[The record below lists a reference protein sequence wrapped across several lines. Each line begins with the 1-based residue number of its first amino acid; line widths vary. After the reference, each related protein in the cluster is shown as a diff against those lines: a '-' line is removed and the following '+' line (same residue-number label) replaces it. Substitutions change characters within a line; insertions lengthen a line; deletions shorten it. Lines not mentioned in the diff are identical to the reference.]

1 MERTFDSVPD
11 LIAILDNKH
20 KISRVNE
27 PMARRLG
34 LKPEECIGLPCYKA
48 VHGTSGPPSFCPHSR
63 TIADCREHI
72 EEVHEDS
79 LGGDFLVS
87 TTPLCDAQ
95 GKMMGSVHVA
105 HDITERKKAEEA
117 LRKAH
122 DELEMRVVERTAEL
136 VKVNEILETE
146 ILERERAENAAKVET
161 AKTLRCPGDFAGL
174 CSSALP

>member
-1 MERTFDSVPD
+1 
-11 LIAILDNKH
+11 
-20 KISRVNE
+20 
-27 PMARRLG
+27 MARRLG

-48 VHGTSGPPSFCPHSR
+48 VHGTSRPPSFCPHSR

-95 GKMMGSVHVA
+95 GKIMGSVHVA
-105 HDITERKKAEEA
+105 HDITKRKKAEEE
-117 LRKAH
+117 LRRAH

-136 VKVNEILETE
+136 VKVNKTLETE

-161 AKTLRCPGDFAGL
+161 ATALRCSGDFAGL
-174 CSSALP
+174 RNSALP